1 MEHIIAETNLQ
12 VPVSWVL
19 ASGATL
25 AGAISFLAKLIYAS
39 QQKQIDI
46 LRDEI
51 KEMREVSRMRSK
63 MIEDQNTLIHKLQ
76 DQISDMIDALANSKC
91 KKCQNAIIP

>member
-1 MEHIIAETNLQ
+1 MEPIIDNSNMS

-19 ASGATL
+19 ASGAAL

-39 QQKQIDI
+39 QQKQIDL

-51 KEMREVSRMRSK
+51 KEMRETSKARSK

-76 DQISDMIDALANSKC
+76 DQCSDMINALSTSKC
-91 KKCQNAIIP
+91 KSCQHDLLH